1 MLDFRLLTL
10 DSQLLSNA
18 MPLKLQHDEMPTLN
32 LTSMIDVLFLLI
44 IFFMVA
50 TKFDEME
57 RNIEVAVPQV
67 AQAGEDLPP
76 KQPLV
81 VSVSADGQLALDGK
95 QVSEAELTSRL
106 SAARTPLTEPTVVIH
121 GDAKCPFQHVA
132 TALGACRQAGVSELG
147 ITVRV
152 GELSSTGST
161 KR

>member
-1 MLDFRLLTL
+1 
-10 DSQLLSNA
+10 

-57 RNIEVAVPQV
+57 RNIAVAVPQI
-67 AQAGEDLPP
+67 AHAGEDLSPP
-76 KQPLV
+76 EPLV
-81 VSVSADGQLALDGK
+81 VAVTADGQLALNGK
-95 QVSEAELTSRL
+95 PLTEAELVQRL
-106 SAARTPLTEPTVVIH
+106 AAARTPLTEPSVVIH

-132 TALGACRQAGVSELG
+132 AALGACRRAGVSELG
-147 ITVRV
+147 ITVRIA
-152 GELSSTGST
+152 GAENGSGT